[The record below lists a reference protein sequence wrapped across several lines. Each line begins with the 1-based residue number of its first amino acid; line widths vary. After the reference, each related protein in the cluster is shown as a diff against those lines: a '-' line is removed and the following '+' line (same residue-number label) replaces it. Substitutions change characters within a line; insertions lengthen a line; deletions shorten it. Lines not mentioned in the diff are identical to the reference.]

1 MRRYEEVAAG
11 STTFEEVGRGTTA
24 LEEIRGRRRPFDE
37 AGGRTSSYEEA
48 GRGCRAKNGGCRY
61 TTYDGVAGGTMIN
74 EQSGGGAWGLRRG
87 SEEVLFPTLCF

>member
-37 AGGRTSSYEEA
+37 AGGRTNSYEEA